1 MYEQFVDAH
10 IGPWYPKFPRP
21 GARASIARHPPPAEW
36 SRACAVRGGERDRRP
51 GRGAFRLRAIGM
63 RGLASASMD
72 LFVSHVTMRLD
83 AKGRISVPASFRAA
97 LARDGYE
104 GLYVHPSLDRPA
116 LDAGGHA
123 LTREIEAL
131 LSHYDPFSEIW
142 EVFSTA
148 LHGESEQLKIDGEG
162 RVQLSERL
170 KARAFIAEEAT
181 FVGLGHK
188 FQIWEPE
195 RFAAHRSEAT
205 EKVRA
210 FRRELG
216 SRPPSGAR
224 DR

>member
-1 MYEQFVDAH
+1 
-10 IGPWYPKFPRP
+10 
-21 GARASIARHPPPAEW
+21 
-36 SRACAVRGGERDRRP
+36 
-51 GRGAFRLRAIGM
+51 
-63 RGLASASMD
+63 MD

-83 AKGRISVPASFRAA
+83 AKGRVSIPASFRAV
-97 LARDGYE
+97 LAKDGYE
-104 GLYVHPSLDRPA
+104 GIYLHPSLDRPA

-123 LTREIEAL
+123 LIHEIEAL
-131 LSHYDPFSEIW
+131 LSQYDPFSDAW

-148 LHGESEQLKIDGEG
+148 LHGESEQVKMDGEG
-162 RVQLSERL
+162 RVQLPERL
-170 KARAFIAEEAT
+170 KTSAFIKDEAT

-188 FQIWEPE
+188 FQIWEPQ

-216 SRPPSGAR
+216 SRSPSGAR